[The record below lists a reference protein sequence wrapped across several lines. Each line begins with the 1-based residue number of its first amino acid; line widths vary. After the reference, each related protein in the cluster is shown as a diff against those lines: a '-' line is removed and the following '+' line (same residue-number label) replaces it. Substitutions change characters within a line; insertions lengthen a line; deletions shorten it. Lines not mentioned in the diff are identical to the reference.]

1 MENNFC
7 RRCGSALSQTDGH
20 IFACANGHTIYANAA
35 PAVGLIL
42 LDQDN
47 RMLVLERA
55 HNPGKGFLDI
65 PGGFCDG
72 AETAEAAVARET
84 LEEVGIQS
92 SQYTT
97 PQLVISALDY
107 YDFAGETVTVLSITF
122 WAKLTE
128 PVSPVAG
135 DDAASAEF
143 VDLASIGKLF
153 FAGVQAAVERFT
165 ADHSII
171 GAEKQRG

>member
-7 RRCGSALSQTDGH
+7 RRCGGALSQTDGH
-20 IFACANGHTIYANAA
+20 IFSCANGHTIYANAA

-42 LDQDN
+42 LDQDD
-47 RMLVLERA
+47 RILVLERA
-55 HNPGKGFLDI
+55 HDPGEGTLDI

-84 LEEVGIQS
+84 LEEVGIKS

-97 PQLVISALDY
+97 PQLILTALDY

-122 WAKLTE
+122 WAKLIE
-128 PVSPVAG
+128 PVTPVAG

-143 VDLASIGKLF
+143 VDIDSVGKMF
-153 FAGVQAAVERFT
+153 FPGVQAAVDQFI

-171 GAEKQRG
+171 SAVKQRG